1 MLKNSD
7 EVTHFQTNNSINVK
21 GNLMIFDQTKIMG
34 IVNAT
39 PDSYIKGSRIESET
53 DLLKKVEKM
62 LNDGA
67 DIIDLGGYS
76 TRPGAQDVDIQTE
89 CQRID
94 TYSSLI
100 KKTFPTAVLS
110 LDTFRS
116 EVAKR
121 GLNNGV
127 DMINDVSAGE
137 MDSELPNLVAEFGVP
152 YIIMHMR
159 GTPQTMMEDT
169 KYENVCLEVMSN
181 LSEKIRRFRR
191 MGIIDIIAD
200 PGIGFSKTV
209 DQNFAVLRNIELFKE
224 LNVPLLLGVSK
235 KSLLRSTFDIQPEQ
249 ALSITSSLHT
259 YLINKGINILRVHD
273 VKEAKQCVELNNLL
287 TK

>member
-1 MLKNSD
+1 
-7 EVTHFQTNNSINVK
+7 
-21 GNLMIFDQTKIMG
+21 MIFDQTKIMG

-181 LSEKIRRFRR
+181 LSEKIRRFRK